1 MFELKFG
8 MIWEA
13 IVLIISVAF
22 LSDIVAGGE
31 EAIALI
37 PISLF
42 LLLFHGIGI
51 FLLFVG
57 IKKVVANRKTE
68 KYGEECFGKII
79 DIHPNGNSV
88 NGRKE
93 LAAVISV
100 FIPTEGQS
108 RDFKEVV
115 GMGTSPYEIG
125 DYIKGKFFNND
136 VNIMEKV
143 YPDYLPV
150 NVRNAL
156 EVIPTSKPLSPRNA
170 PDVIYVSEDII
181 LVDGVRYQKIK

>member
-57 IKKVVANRKTE
+57 IKKVVANHKTE

-79 DIHPNGNSV
+79 DIHRNGNSV
-88 NGRKE
+88 NGRR
-93 LAAVISV
+93 L
-100 FIPTEGQS
+100 
-108 RDFKEVV
+108 
-115 GMGTSPYEIG
+115 
-125 DYIKGKFFNND
+125 
-136 VNIMEKV
+136 
-143 YPDYLPV
+143 
-150 NVRNAL
+150 
-156 EVIPTSKPLSPRNA
+156 
-170 PDVIYVSEDII
+170 
-181 LVDGVRYQKIK
+181 